1 MGQIYRVCDHITR
14 GKETAACLRRDKVR
28 FLNPVVAC
36 RLCPI
41 AFDRSFAG
49 MRFFWIASLLAC
61 GLFGHPAV
69 AQDKV
74 AEGEYEGRV
83 VDAGALSSRTSSR
96 WTLHSTRSGGYLLR
110 SEIIGPSDM
119 QGKFVQVEEL
129 NEKLVP
135 TAIGYEVYLKGQ
147 KHAFAAI
154 KCEFVNDS
162 IICRMR
168 SEEGAFACKP
178 FKHTGPFWFWVD
190 NLFVI
195 DLPWLTG
202 GAANMAHLEKGKVP
216 LSVVSVA
223 GGGKGKDCDL
233 SSEDEGTLEFVAT
246 ESLEVAGTKVAV
258 KHYSLRSGSEPIDLW
273 TTESGVM
280 IKLSYADEGLDFVLV
295 NYKQYKKL
303 IPELPVEP
311 GNGKAKN

>member
-1 MGQIYRVCDHITR
+1 
-14 GKETAACLRRDKVR
+14 
-28 FLNPVVAC
+28 
-36 RLCPI
+36 
-41 AFDRSFAG
+41 
-49 MRFFWIASLLAC
+49 MRFFWIASFLAC

-83 VDAGALSSRTSSR
+83 VSDKGALSGRTSSR